1 MAALVNAITTQATA
15 NGTSYTSGAFTPAAS
30 DYLLV
35 FVHASDT
42 TVDGTL
48 TDSQSLGWTKL
59 SGIVSN
65 TNNRFVVFK
74 SNTTAAASSMTVT
87 WDCTG
92 DAATGALLAV
102 MRVSA
107 SDGNIR
113 QITNNAGAA
122 ASTPSVVFSSSCLTS
137 SAVVF
142 ATANLSN
149 PHGNTVPSGF
159 TARNG
164 AAYNTPTTG
173 VATSASNS
181 GFTSNTITA
190 GGLSGTDWTVIGIEV
205 YNAGVTTQT
214 LTPVLFTNS
223 ATFFA
228 SVLSAGAVTL
238 TPALHTNANTFY
250 AAEVTQSSG
259 TTTLTPSL
267 FTNTNTFYGSTIE
280 PGSVS
285 ITPALFTNTNTFYGS
300 TIEPGSVSITP
311 ALFTNTNTFYGSSL
325 GLSIATSLFTNTN
338 TFYDSTVTAGG
349 VDIEPSLFTN
359 SSTFYASTV
368 TPGEV
373 PLSAGL
379 FTNSNTFY
387 QYNLTSE
394 LHISP
399 SFFINTNTFYN
410 ADISDGL
417 GGAILSD
424 IGISVSYKPQGIDVD
439 LAQPV
444 IESSYKTQTIKVRI

>member
-300 TIEPGSVSITP
+300 
-311 ALFTNTNTFYGSSL
+311 SL

>member
-30 DYLLV
+30 NYLLV

-113 QITNNAGAA
+113 QIANNAGAA
-122 ASTPSVVFSSSCLTS
+122 DSTPSVVFSSSCLTS

-173 VATSASNS
+173 VATSTSNS

-190 GGLSGTDWTVIGIEV
+190 GGLSGTDWTVIGVEV

-214 LTPVLFTNS
+214 LTPALFTNS

-228 SVLSAGAVTL
+228 AVLSAGAVTL

-285 ITPALFTNTNTFYGS
+285 ITPAL
-300 TIEPGSVSITP
+300 V
-311 ALFTNTNTFYGSSL
+311 TNTNTFYGSSL

-373 PLSAGL
+373 SLSAGL

-424 IGISVSYKPQGIDVD
+424 IGISVSYKLQGIEVD

-444 IESSYKTQTIKVRI
+444 IESSYKTQTIKVSI